1 VSYSGTSSLEDL
13 TRGGQLLL
21 HFLRMLGQVV
31 RKFGGALII
40 LALLLTAGIFYLKTE
55 NYERYLGVRCGLA
68 WVDAKLLGMSHTP
81 ISIRRPD
88 ESVVQSTPAA
98 VLASA
103 AVRETLEDLKVS
115 AEVSA
120 LDALLLVAIL
130 ACGIA
135 VWIYRSGLTQRL
147 EQHVRGSEVVEAA
160 SLRRLLRRRRLASDL
175 HVAGVP
181 LLQGSET
188 SHLLI
193 TGSPGTGKSTSI
205 YELLSRVRARGERCI
220 CFSPSGDFIQWFFR
234 EKTDRILNPFDQ
246 RCPSWDLWA
255 ECREPYHHEL
265 LAAAVVPD
273 PARASDPFW
282 NTAAR
287 AVIASLIHSIGTRNE
302 GSIARMLELLTQVDL
317 ESLYEYMRGT
327 EGAALVDPAGERT
340 AVSIRTNAATYARA
354 FKYLPIDRDPFHIRD
369 WVRDEKG
376 SGWVFLNAQREQLDA
391 VRPVM
396 SAWLEIFTNALT
408 SLPPSRSRRIWLVID
423 ELHSL
428 NRIPSLEPFLAEG
441 RKYGGCG
448 VIAFHQVAQLRERYG
463 KDGAEALTGACAT
476 WVCLRQNDPETAKW
490 IAESFGQ
497 VEVSETHQG
506 LTYGANEVRDGVSLS
521 KVRKVRPLL
530 LDSEI
535 SKLDNLEGYIRL
547 PGRLPVAHFKQKW
560 KPTPSVAPAFM
571 PVPALVPAATEALG
585 GWFEPPPTLVE
596 TNRTENAVPAGL
608 FDEPAA
614 TASLREHQPVAVE

>member
-1 VSYSGTSSLEDL
+1 MSYAGSSLLEDL

-31 RKFGGALII
+31 RKFGTAFILIAVL
-40 LALLLTAGIFYLKTE
+40 LASGIFYLKTE
-55 NYERYLGVRCGLA
+55 SYERYLGMRFALA
-68 WVDAKLLGMSHTP
+68 WVDAKLLGMSTAP
-81 ISIRRPD
+81 VSIRRPD
-88 ESVVQSTPAA
+88 DSEIQTTPNAL
-98 VLASA
+98 LASA
-103 AVRETLEDLKVS
+103 TIGAALVDMENS
-115 AEVSA
+115 ARLAS
-120 LDALLLVAIL
+120 LDASLIVLIL
-130 ACGIA
+130 ASGMS
-135 VWIYRSGLTQRL
+135 VLMWRSGMAQRL
-147 EQHVRGSEVVEAA
+147 EQHVRGSNVVEAA
-160 SLRRLLRRRRLASDL
+160 ALRRMLRRRRLASDL
-175 HVAGVP
+175 KVAGVP
-181 LLQGSET
+181 LLLGSET

-193 TGSPGTGKSTSI
+193 SGSPGTGKSTTI
-205 YELLSRVRARGERCI
+205 YELLARIRARGERCI

-234 EKTDRILNPFDQ
+234 ENTDRILNPFDQ

-255 ECREPYHHEL
+255 ECRESYHHEL
-265 LAAAVVPD
+265 LAAAIVPD

-287 AVIASLIHSIGTRNE
+287 AVIASLIQSIGARDE

-317 ESLYEYMRGT
+317 ETLYEYLRGT

-354 FKYLPIDRDPFHIRD
+354 FKYLPLDRDPFHIRD
-369 WVRDEKG
+369 WVRSEETG
-376 SGWVFLNAQREQLDA
+376 GWVFLNAQREQLDA

-408 SLPPSRSRRIWLVID
+408 SLPPSRTRRVWLVID

-490 IAESFGQ
+490 MAESFGQ

-521 KVRKVRPLL
+521 KVRKLRPLL

-535 SKLDNLEGYIRL
+535 SNLDNLEGYIRI
-547 PGRLPVAHFKQKW
+547 PGRLPVAHFRQEW
-560 KPTPSVAPAFM
+560 RPTPTVAPAFV
-571 PVPALVPAATEALG
+571 PVPVMPAIAREEED
-585 GWFEPPPTLVE
+585 WFDPPLPRVE
-596 TNRTENAVPAGL
+596 DASGAENALPSGL
-608 FDEPAA
+608 FDENVGS
-614 TASLREHQPVAVE
+614 ASQRSAESNEVT